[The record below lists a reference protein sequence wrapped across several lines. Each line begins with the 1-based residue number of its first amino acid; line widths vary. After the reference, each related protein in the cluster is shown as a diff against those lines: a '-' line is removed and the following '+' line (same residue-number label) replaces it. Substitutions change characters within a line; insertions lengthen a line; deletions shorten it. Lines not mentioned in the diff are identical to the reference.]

1 MWRRCDAA
9 KGRRG
14 EPTDERKPSSKGRG
28 RNAKANANADAD
40 AAPKDLSAE
49 AVAAAVSRLSLSDVQ
64 SDAAPSQL
72 NDTDVRAAGRGRGAK
87 GARGA
92 AVGRST
98 GRGRGGNPKGGD
110 PSTGEPPAVLYAGMC
125 ALAQLWASPSVPL
138 VLLCDSHFALLL
150 GSMCRTVYSRTAL
163 PSACYH

>member
-28 RNAKANANADAD
+28 RNAKANAGAD
-40 AAPKDLSAE
+40 AAPKDLPAE
-49 AVAAAVSRLSLSDVQ
+49 AVAAAVSRLSLADVQ
-64 SDAAPSQL
+64 SDAAPSQP
-72 NDTDVRAAGRGRGAK
+72 DTGVRAAGRGRGAK

-92 AVGRST
+92 VLGRST

-110 PSTGEPPAVLYAGMC
+110 PSTGEPPAVLYAGLC
-125 ALAQLWASPSVPL
+125 VLAQIWATSPIVLL
-138 VLLCDSHFALLL
+138 VRLCDSHL
-150 GSMCRTVYSRTAL
+150 AL
-163 PSACYH
+163 PL